1 MNIDERLANL
11 IRRKHCVDETA
22 LGNALD
28 HSHVRGMALADA
40 LVQSGVLN
48 YGDVGALLSEIH
60 GFPYRPLLDRTPSIE
75 AKRLVSLGI
84 AEHRRVFP
92 LEFSAKRKT
101 LVLAV
106 DDPHRHEIQDLFG
119 SSLLASYR
127 ISLTIACREE
137 IDRAIDIFYRGAS
150 QVPPPTLNLPQGF
163 TIIPEEHDEGKVRIE
178 ASGPQSRQRVL
189 VLDSNLARG
198 RAVRSLLNSEGYP
211 NVVLV
216 SSPREAIETLKK
228 IELAYVLINAHA
240 FAEGGAWT
248 SSIPPDVVWPPTIY
262 YHNLAPL
269 LLGQELTYHEMR
281 LAVTRLV
288 MSAVR
293 EHTRDNPQVFR
304 EAVLRVKY
312 CQLLSFRLGMMP
324 SHIDKVIVAAWLADG
339 HLPSLWREAVDI
351 PYGISDVLEKL
362 TSEKDDV
369 PTESIILRIVTRFLQ
384 THPEAGA
391 LDDVNAVRDLLKS
404 GSDSAR
410 TTQVI
415 ETFIGLLKDEQSL
428 RNLDGPGGR
437 VLIVDPGQTEESALV
452 LCLKNDGYDVTL
464 APDANT
470 AAAHLSA
477 EPVDLIVSE
486 LNLGTLSGIEFC
498 RALRGNRRTAQ
509 IPFVVHA
516 AGASKRV
523 IAEYLPSG
531 ADDYFDK
538 AMDLELISLKIRKLL
553 GRERM
558 SMSQGIKG
566 TISEMGLADLV
577 QILSSGCKSV
587 IIRLSCGCRCA
598 EIYMQGG
605 EIVHAR
611 LDKAEG
617 EDAFYQILRWK
628 TGEFEIR
635 SCKDFPSRT
644 ISASVMALILEG
656 SRLEDEANLAEKDTA
671 AS

>member
-1 MNIDERLANL
+1 MNIDERLENL
-11 IRRKHCVDETA
+11 IRRNHCVDETA
-22 LGNALD
+22 LGMALD
-28 HSHVRGMALADA
+28 HYHAKGIALADA
-40 LVQSGVLN
+40 LVHSGVLD
-48 YGDVGALLSEIH
+48 YGHVGALLSELH
-60 GFPYRPLLDRTPSIE
+60 GLPYHPLLGRPPSTE
-75 AKRLVSLGI
+75 AKDLVSLEI
-84 AEHRRVFP
+84 AENWKIFP
-92 LEFSAKRKT
+92 LEFNAQRKT
-101 LVLAV
+101 LVVAV
-106 DDPHRHEIQDLFG
+106 DDPHRHEIRELFG
-119 SSLLASYR
+119 TSVFASYR
-127 ISLTIACREE
+127 ISLTVACREE
-137 IDRAIDIFYRGAS
+137 IDRAIDLFYRGAS
-150 QVPPPTLNLPQGF
+150 RVPPATLNLPQGF
-163 TIIPEEHDEGKVRIE
+163 TIIPEENEEGHVGIE
-178 ASGPQSRQRVL
+178 ESGPQSRERVL

-211 NVVLV
+211 NVILV
-216 SSPREAIETLKK
+216 SSPQEAIEPLKK
-228 IELAYVLINAHA
+228 VKLAYVLINAHA
-240 FAEGGAWT
+240 FAEGGSWR

-269 LLGQELTYHEMR
+269 LLGQEFTYHEMR

-304 EAVLRVKY
+304 DAVLRVKY

-339 HLPSLWREAVDI
+339 RLPSLWREAVDV
-351 PYGISDVLEKL
+351 PYGIGDVLENL
-362 TSEKDDV
+362 NQEKDDV
-369 PTESIILRIVTRFLQ
+369 PAESIVLRIVMRFLQ
-384 THPEAGA
+384 THPQVEG

-404 GSDSAR
+404 GSDSPR

-437 VLIVDPGQTEESALV
+437 VLIVDPGQTEDSALV
-452 LCLKNDGYDVTL
+452 LCLKNDGFDVTL
-464 APDANT
+464 ALDANT
-470 AAAHLSA
+470 AAARLSA

-486 LNLGTLSGIEFC
+486 LDLGTLSGIEFC

-516 AGASKRV
+516 AAASKRV
-523 IAEYLPSG
+523 IAEYLTSG

-538 AMDLELISLKIRKLL
+538 AMDPELISLKIRKLL

-558 SMSQGIKG
+558 SISQGTKG
-566 TISEMGLADLV
+566 TISEMALTDLV
-577 QILSSGCKSV
+577 QILSYGRKSV
-587 IIRLSCGCRCA
+587 IIRLSCEGRCA
-598 EIYMQGG
+598 EIYMQDG

-611 LDKAEG
+611 LDQAEG

-628 TGEFEIR
+628 TGDFEIM

-644 ISASVMALILEG
+644 ISASLMALIMEG
-656 SRLEDEANLAEKDTA
+656 ARLEDEANRADNDTA
-671 AS
+671 SS